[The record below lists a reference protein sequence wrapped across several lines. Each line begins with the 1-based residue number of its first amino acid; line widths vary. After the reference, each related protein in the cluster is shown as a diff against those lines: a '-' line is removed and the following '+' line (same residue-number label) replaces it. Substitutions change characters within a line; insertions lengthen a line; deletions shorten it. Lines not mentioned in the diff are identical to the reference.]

1 MKDGDKSDQANL
13 KATYAILFF
22 GVPNQGMEIKSF
34 VAMVGDQPNRYLV
47 ETLGKVSEV
56 LRDQWEKFPK
66 IFDFRDSVIIS
77 FYETEMSQTV
87 QEVSNINPWL
97 YKPAY

>member
-1 MKDGDKSDQANL
+1 MKDGDESDQANL

-22 GVPNQGMEIKSF
+22 GVPNHGMEIKSF
-34 VAMVGDQPNRYLV
+34 VAMAEDQPNRYLV

-56 LRDQWEKFPK
+56 LRAQWEKFPK

-77 FYETEMSQTV
+77 FYETEMSQTA
-87 QEVSNINPWL
+87 EKVSQINTWL
-97 YKPAY
+97 YKHAY